1 MGLKSFYSSSKYSP
15 TLLHFYLFVFQSFR
29 TVVWLIYRFSGWKP
43 SEYRLKVLMGKS
55 LILPVGFS
63 LMTGMTEALA
73 PECIPL
79 KPSFGEGNR
88 CFFASEMAEAFW
100 YLIPIGIYL
109 LINAVLFILACY
121 KVYMDDEQDIDNP
134 LNTTLRDDNMQK

>member
-1 MGLKSFYSSSKYSP
+1 
-15 TLLHFYLFVFQSFR
+15 
-29 TVVWLIYRFSGWKP
+29 
-43 SEYRLKVLMGKS
+43 
-55 LILPVGFS
+55 
-63 LMTGMTEALA
+63 
-73 PECIPL
+73 
-79 KPSFGEGNR
+79 
-88 CFFASEMAEAFW
+88 MAEAFW